1 MKVLYAAR
9 LVILRLC
16 TMCIAL
22 LVSAAKSPAVIG
34 IFGQAPIE
42 LKLVDPSKPPVRE
55 V

>member
-1 MKVLYAAR
+1 MMLKEGWHENPHWRVKDR
-9 LVILRLC
+9 
-16 TMCIAL
+16 AL
-22 LVSAAKSPAVIG
+22 GRHAVIG